1 MTYRGLRLILIIEVQ
16 ACWRQAA
23 VLKTVSSRVCQRE
36 AGLSPVAL
44 VAIIIVAAI
53 VLFISNRVPAVV
65 VAMLTCLSLWA
76 TGLLSL
82 DQTLAGFGD
91 PAVIFIATLFVV
103 SSALE
108 LTGVTVWMGKR
119 LLWDA
124 GKKSR
129 SRFFLVMMSLVAM
142 LTALTGIYGAVAAF
156 LPVVVVTSVRLG
168 QKTSQFLLPLV
179 FAAHAGSMLTLTG
192 TPVNVLVSDAS
203 IDAGAEGFAFFE
215 FALVGLPL
223 LAGSMLIIILFG
235 ERLLPQRNGPS
246 IPSDFSRHARTL
258 VEQYGIGANLHR
270 LRVRST
276 SPCMGKAVST
286 VDMAPY
292 VGARLVAVHEGDTAQ
307 PIRRPHIG
315 ENDHLLLSGNPDVI
329 AKFAVDLHLSFREHE
344 ENSDDI
350 LFNHQSGLAEVAI
363 PPRSQLIGQTVFP
376 GMVTESGDLIILA
389 VQKAGKSVDGLSAN
403 GDAGATSL
411 EAGDTMLLQGTW
423 KALDVRLNDPDVL
436 IVSSPELVRRQAVP
450 MGAAARQTVA
460 ILAAMIVLLVTG
472 IVPPAVAGILAAG
485 AIVLSGILT
494 PEQCFRAIGWSTVIL
509 IAAMKPLAAVMI
521 ETGAAPLISRQ
532 LANLVGDIS
541 PTGLL
546 AGLFLLTA
554 ILGQLI
560 SNTATA
566 LIMVPIGIA
575 AATGMGISPRPVL
588 MSIAIATAAAF
599 LTPIASPANAM
610 VMGPGGYRFREYW
623 RLGLPLFVWFF
634 IVSVFVVPLF
644 WSF

>member
-1 MTYRGLRLILIIEVQ
+1 M
-16 ACWRQAA
+16 
-23 VLKTVSSRVCQRE
+23 SHPVCQRE
-36 AGLSPVAL
+36 AGLSPVVLIAL
-44 VAIIIVAAI
+44 IIIAAT
-53 VLFISNRVPAVV
+53 VLFISNKIPPVV

-91 PAVIFIATLFVV
+91 PAIIFIATLFVV

-108 LTGVTVWMGKR
+108 VTGVTAWVGNR
-119 LLWDA
+119 LLWNA

-129 SRFFLVMMSLVAM
+129 SRFFLVMMSLVAI

-156 LPVVVVTSVRLG
+156 LPVVVVTSVRLA

-192 TPVNVLVSDAS
+192 TPVNVLISDAS
-203 IDAGAEGFAFFE
+203 IDAGAEGFAFFD

-258 VEQYGIGANLHR
+258 VEQYGIGMNLHR
-270 LRVRST
+270 LRVRS
-276 SPCMGKAVST
+276 SSLCVGKAIST
-286 VDMAPY
+286 VDMTQYA
-292 VGARLVAVHEGDTAQ
+292 GARLIAVHQGDTAQ
-307 PIRRPHIG
+307 PIRRPHIE
-315 ENDHLLLSGNPDVI
+315 ENDHILLVGDPDVI

-344 ENSDDI
+344 QRSDDI

-389 VQKAGKSVDGLSAN
+389 VQKAGKSVDVLNAN
-403 GDAGATSL
+403 DNAGATVL
-411 EAGDTMLLQGTW
+411 AAGDTMLLQGTW
-423 KALDVRLNDPDVL
+423 KALDVHLSDPDVL

-450 MGAAARQTVA
+450 MGTAARQTII
-460 ILAAMIVLLVTG
+460 ILAVMIVLLVTG
-472 IVPPAVAGILAAG
+472 IVPPAVAGVLSAG
-485 AIVLSGILT
+485 AIVLLGILT
-494 PEQCFRAIGWSTVIL
+494 PDQCFRAIGWSTVIL
-509 IAAMKPLAAVMI
+509 IAAMKPISTVMM

-532 LANLVGDIS
+532 LANLVGDIG

-546 AGLFLLTA
+546 AGLFMLTA

-566 LIMVPIGIA
+566 LIMVPIGVA
-575 AATGMGISPRPVL
+575 AATGMGISPHPVL

-610 VMGPGGYRFREYW
+610 VMGPGGYRFSEYW
-623 RLGLPLFVWFF
+623 RLGLPLLAWFF
-634 IVSVFVVPLF
+634 IVSVFVVPFF
-644 WSF
+644 WPF